1 MHPPLRTRIVSY
13 FEQLF
18 HADLRYVLGGGS
30 WLVVGQA
37 VTVLAGAMLA
47 VALANGLS
55 KESFGTYRFVL
66 SIAATLS
73 TFALPGMN
81 VALSRA
87 VARGFLGAYVG
98 AFWSRTRWGLL
109 GGACA
114 LVASAYY
121 ALHANTVLA
130 IALGIAAVFL
140 PFFDA
145 LSLYSAFWNGL
156 RNFSWSAGSDA
167 IVRVG
172 SVACMVVTLALTQNP
187 LYVIFAYFA
196 STSLLRLFFFLIAWQ
211 QSRSGARTGDNADLA
226 SYSRHLSVIYVIGSV
241 TANLDQIM
249 LFHYA
254 GAAAVAAYALATLAP
269 DQVRAFVKNI
279 STLAFPK
286 YATQPFAAVQAQ
298 MFQRT
303 VLVGAATAVL
313 GGVYILAVPWVF
325 PLFFP
330 LYPEAMFL
338 TQLMT
343 LSLCDTL
350 TLLPLAALKAH
361 QMTAALYRYNII
373 SGVFFMV
380 CVTIGAICGGATGVV
395 IGYITA
401 RAIGT
406 AYAFVLFYTV
416 ATRDASVE

>member
-1 MHPPLRTRIVSY
+1 MHPPLRNRIVSY
-13 FEQLF
+13 FERLF
-18 HADLRYVLGGGS
+18 HADLRYILGGGS
-30 WLVVGQA
+30 WLVVGQV
-37 VTVLAGAMLA
+37 VTVLAGAILA
-47 VALANGLS
+47 IALANGLS

-87 VARGFLGAYVG
+87 VARGALGAYG
-98 AFWSRTRWGLL
+98 SAFWSRTKWGLL

-114 LVASAYY
+114 LIASAYY
-121 ALHANTVLA
+121 ALHANMVLA
-130 IALGIAAVFL
+130 IGLGIAAIFL

-145 LSLYSAFWNGL
+145 LSLYGAFWNGL

-172 SVACMVVTLALTQNP
+172 SVACMVATLALTQNP
-187 LYVIFAYFA
+187 LYVIFVYFA
-196 STSLLRLFFFLIAWQ
+196 STSLLRMLFFLIA
-211 QSRSGARTGDNADLA
+211 ARESKHGVHTDDEDLA

-269 DQVRAFVKNI
+269 DQVRSFIKNI

-286 YATQPFAAVQAQ
+286 YAAQPFAAVQAQ

-303 VLVGAATAVL
+303 LLIGAATAVL
-313 GGVYILAVPWVF
+313 GGVYVLAVPWLF
-325 PLFFP
+325 PFFFP

-338 TQLMT
+338 SQLMT

-350 TLLPLAALKAH
+350 TLLPLSALKAH
-361 QMTAALYRYNII
+361 RMTAALYRYNIV
-373 SGVFFMV
+373 SGILFMAS
-380 CVTIGAICGGATGVV
+380 VTIGAIYGGAIGVV
-395 IGYITA
+395 LGYTA
-401 RAIGT
+401 ARTIGT
-406 AYAFVLFYTV
+406 LYAFVLFYT
-416 ATRDASVE
+416 APKETGSIG